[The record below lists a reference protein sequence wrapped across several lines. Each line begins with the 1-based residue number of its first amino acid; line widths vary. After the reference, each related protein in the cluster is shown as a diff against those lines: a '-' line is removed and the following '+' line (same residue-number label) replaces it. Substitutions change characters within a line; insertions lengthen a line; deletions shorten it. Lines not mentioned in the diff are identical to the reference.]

1 MIVNLTRN
9 IVAKVARRCLY
20 SNLNLSCAYTPHS
33 TRFLLPESSVE
44 KGGVYF
50 GQLTDYKYIF
60 TYADYLYGYRAVVYS
75 ELDFCGMD
83 LKHSLLVAV
92 VRQLQNIN
100 IHNTLSLTGWWLQT
114 LELPY
119 TQVNKRN

>member
-1 MIVNLTRN
+1 MIVNLMRN

-44 KGGVYF
+44 NGGVYF
-50 GQLTDYKYIF
+50 GQLTEYKYIF

-75 ELDFCGMD
+75 ELDFGGMD

-92 VRQLQNIN
+92 VRQLQNI
-100 IHNTLSLTGWWLQT
+100 HTDTHHTYSTGWL
-114 LELPY
+114 
-119 TQVNKRN
+119 KH